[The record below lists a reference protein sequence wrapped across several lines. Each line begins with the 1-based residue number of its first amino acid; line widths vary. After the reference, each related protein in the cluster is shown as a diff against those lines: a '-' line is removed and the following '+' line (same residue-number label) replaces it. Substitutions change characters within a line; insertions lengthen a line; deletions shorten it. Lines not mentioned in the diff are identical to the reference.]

1 MTRRVSI
8 LLMTV
13 ALSLRAQDLRHVTE
27 PIFPP
32 VCTSLTAG
40 NSWPVH
46 EDRADTA
53 RIQAALDGCG
63 TGRAVELISAGA
75 EDSFLSGPLILRKG
89 VTLLVASGTTLY
101 ASRNPRDYDLQP
113 GSCGIIS
120 EKGHGCRA
128 LINGDGVVG
137 AGVMGDGIIDGRG
150 GEKIQG
156 QDITWWQLADKARAG
171 GIQNN
176 PRLILL
182 KACDDFTLYRIT
194 LRNSP
199 NFHVSFSDSSG
210 FTAWGVKIRAPK
222 RARNTDGIDPAN
234 STNVTIA
241 HSWID
246 TGDDNVAIKAGGKRP
261 ATHMTIADN
270 HFYSGHGISIGSET
284 DAGVSAIRVSDLSI
298 NGADNGIRIKSNSS
312 RGGLVH
318 DVVYENV
325 CIRDTANPLLFDTH
339 YLPAGEATNLI
350 PRFEDITLR
359 NVHIE
364 GGGKLTKITLD
375 GFDAAHPLGIS
386 FDRVSGAEPGSAQ
399 ITARN
404 LQHPLKPGDLASG
417 APNGCITRY
426 EPFPVSSTTLRV
438 SADGSGDFVR
448 VQDSVDAATAGE
460 TILLAPGTYREK
472 VIVRTSGLT
481 MRGTGSRAADTVIVL
496 DQSAGSTGSTFR
508 SATAEV
514 RAPDFHAS
522 NLTFANDFNRTH
534 EQTAQG
540 SQALAL
546 LVNGDRGIFRNVRLL
561 GNQDT
566 LYAASAN
573 CNPDGNPC
581 VPARQ
586 YFADCYIEGNV
597 DFIFGDGK
605 AFFDHCEIHSTSHA
619 GGYITAQ
626 GKHYADEDS
635 GFVFRN
641 CTLTAEP
648 GVSDV
653 WLGRPWRAWASV
665 VFLGSTMGPHIASQ
679 GWREWRPG
687 ETNYLDTV
695 YYGEFESHGPGGDSG
710 KRDPHT
716 RILSPAEAAAFQPS
730 AFLAGH
736 DGWNPEESR

>member
-1 MTRRVSI
+1 MGPRISI
-8 LLMTV
+8 LLVTIATGV
-13 ALSLRAQDLRHVTE
+13 AAQDLRHVTE
-27 PIFPP
+27 PVIPP
-32 VCTSLTAG
+32 VCATLTAG
-40 NSWPVH
+40 NSWPVN
-46 EDRADTA
+46 ENKTDTV
-53 RIQAALDGCG
+53 RIQKALDGCG
-63 TGRAVELISAGA
+63 SGRAVELKYAGA
-75 EDSFLSGPLILRKG
+75 EDSFLSGPLFLRAG
-89 VTLLVASGTTLY
+89 VALLVDAGATLY

-113 GSCGIIS
+113 GSCGIIN

-128 LINGDGVVG
+128 LINGDGVAG

-150 GEKIQG
+150 GEKMQG
-156 QDITWWQLADKARAG
+156 QNITWWQLADKARAG
-171 GIQNN
+171 GSQNN
-176 PRLILL
+176 PRLIIL
-182 KACDDFTLYRIT
+182 KACDNFTLYRIT

-199 NFHVSFSDSSG
+199 NFHVSFSDSNG
-210 FTAWGVKIRAPK
+210 FTAWAVKIRAPK

-234 STNVTIA
+234 ATNVTIA

-246 TGDDNVAIKAGGKRP
+246 TGDDNVAIKAGGQRP
-261 ATHMTIADN
+261 ATHITIADN

-284 DAGVSAIRVSDLSI
+284 DAGASAIRVSDLSI

-325 CIRDTANPLLFDTH
+325 CIRDTANPILFDTH
-339 YLPAGEATNLI
+339 YTPLGKATSLI

-364 GGGKLTKITLD
+364 GAGKITLD
-375 GFDAAHPLGIS
+375 GFDAAHPLGIT
-386 FDRVSGAEPGSAQ
+386 FDHVSLSKREGIE

-404 LQHPLKPGDLASG
+404 LQRPLKADDVTIGP
-417 APNGCITRY
+417 PNGCITRF
-426 EPFPVSSTTLRV
+426 EPFPDSSTTLRV
-438 SADGSGDFVR
+438 SADGSGDFTR
-448 VQDSVDAATAGE
+448 VQDAIDAASSGAA
-460 TILLAPGTYREK
+460 ILLAPGVYREK
-472 VIVRTSGLT
+472 VVIRTAGLT
-481 MRGTGSRAADTVIVL
+481 MRGTGAQASNTVIVL

-508 SATAEV
+508 SATVEI

-522 NLTFANDFNRTH
+522 NLTFANDFNRTR

-546 LVNGDRGIFRNVRLL
+546 LTNGDRGVFRNVRLL

-581 VPARQ
+581 IPARQ

-605 AFFDHCEIHSTSHA
+605 AVFDRCEIHSTAHT

-635 GFVFRN
+635 GFVFRD
-641 CTLTAEP
+641 CRLTADP

-653 WLGRPWRAWASV
+653 WLGRPWREWASV
-665 VFLGSTMGPHIASQ
+665 VFLNSTMAAHIAPQ

-687 ETNYLDTV
+687 DTTYLNTV
-695 YYGEFESHGPGGDSG
+695 YYAEFDSRGPGGNTQ

-716 RILSPAEAAAFQPS
+716 HILSPAESAAFLPS
-730 AFLAGH
+730 RFLAGH
-736 DGWNPEESR
+736 DRWNPGEIR

>member
-1 MTRRVSI
+1 MRTLTAAI
-8 LLMTV
+8 L
-13 ALSLRAQDLRHVTE
+13 ALTAAAEGQAQDLRHVTE
-27 PIFPP
+27 PVIPP
-32 VCTSLTAG
+32 VCTSLTAL

-46 EDRADTA
+46 EDRGDTL
-53 RIQAALDGCG
+53 RIQAALDGCAA
-63 TGRAVELISAGA
+63 GRAVELKSGGA
-75 EDSFLSGPLILRKG
+75 DDSFLSGPLVLRKG
-89 VTLLVASGTTLY
+89 VTLLVTAGTTLY

-113 GSCGIIS
+113 GSCGIIT

-150 GEKIQG
+150 GGKILG
-156 QDITWWQLADKARAG
+156 QEITWWQLADKARSG

-176 PRLILL
+176 PRLIVL
-182 KACDDFTLYRIT
+182 KSCDDFTLYRIT

-210 FTAWGVKIRAPK
+210 FTAWGVKIRAPR

-241 HSWID
+241 HSWFD
-246 TGDDNVAIKAGGKRP
+246 TGDDDIAIKAGGQRP

-270 HFYSGHGISIGSET
+270 HFYAGHGVSIGSET
-284 DAGVSAIRVSDLSI
+284 DAGVSAIRVTDLSI
-298 NGADNGIRIKSNSS
+298 DGADNGIRIKSNSS

-325 CIRDTANPLLFDTH
+325 CIRNTANPLLFDTH
-339 YLPAGEATNLI
+339 YLPAGKATNLI

-364 GGGKLTKITLD
+364 GGGKITLD

-386 FDRVSGAEPGSAQ
+386 FDHVEM
-399 ITARN
+399 
-404 LQHPLKPGDLASG
+404 ASG
-417 APNGCITRY
+417 APNACVTRY
-426 EPFPVSSTTLRV
+426 EPFPGSTTTLRV
-438 SADGSGDFVR
+438 SADGSGDFTR
-448 VQDSVDAATAGE
+448 VQDALDAAAAGE
-460 TILLAPGTYREK
+460 TILLAPGRYREK
-472 VIVRTSGLT
+472 VIVRTAAVT
-481 MRGTGSRAADTVIVL
+481 MRGTGPRASDTVIEL

-508 SATAEV
+508 SATVEV

-522 NLTFANDFNRTH
+522 NLTFANDYNRTH
-534 EQTAQG
+534 EQTTQG

-546 LVNGDRGIFRNVRLL
+546 LVNGDRGVFHNVRLL

-566 LYAASAN
+566 VYAASAN

-605 AFFDHCEIHSTSHA
+605 AFFDRCEIHSTKHA

-641 CTLTAEP
+641 CTLTADP
-648 GVSDV
+648 GVSGV
-653 WLGRPWRAWASV
+653 WLGRPWRAWATV
-665 VFLGSTMGPHIASQ
+665 VFLNTTMGPHVAPQ

-687 ETNYLDTV
+687 DTNYLDTV
-695 YYGEFESHGPGGDSG
+695 YYAELESHGPGGNTQT
-710 KRDPHT
+710 RETHT
-716 RILSPAEAAAFQPS
+716 HILSAAEAARFQLS
-730 AFLAGH
+730 AFLSGS
-736 DGWNPEESR
+736 DGWNPEEIR